1 MHVSFISRP
10 DRNEYLNITRD
21 SYFPTLVYYSS
32 WWGPFMGKKKKKE
45 RGRLTTLYYTSY
57 LWVSKFE
64 FKNKGI

>member
-32 WWGPFMGKKKKKE
+32 WWGPFMGKKKKGE
-45 RGRLTTLYYTSY
+45 REIDYTV
-57 LWVSKFE
+57 LHFILM
-64 FKNKGI
+64 GQ